1 MKVQF
6 QLLKWFLS
14 ATEIKDN
21 TTSWLNYYKDNDDF
35 FDAGANGVF
44 ADPGNWIR
52 SGNDPIDHANID
64 AGQTYENILAGSW
77 APYRLVGV
85 DGQGTAAFEHSPA
98 WDQFQSLSSLKD
110 VPSVDIVFTDNKDLW
125 TRGPVIETGSGTNRL
140 NLKSNPSVN
149 KDGNEDDSGTNGFSW
164 FPGYALDLEKGIRLN
179 MMFGE
184 SSDHPEHNGDD
195 MIWNPTSVKTTGN
208 QYYEFNETGESFD
221 VVLGGRHY
229 VYVMKTQYAG
239 SDAEAHSE
247 YDHLTGMSSNS
258 NKRNV
263 FREAAWVSIP
273 MLSSSS
279 AEVSDGD
286 VEVKI
291 RVSKAYDEFV
301 SDCNADDELN
311 ESNPY
316 LTFNTTDI
324 QTVTDD
330 ESAAQSAMDLIKVVP
345 NPYYGSSKYREIK

>member
-1 MKVQF
+1 
-6 QLLKWFLS
+6 
-14 ATEIKDN
+14 
-21 TTSWLNYYKDNDDF
+21 
-35 FDAGANGVF
+35 
-44 ADPGNWIR
+44 
-52 SGNDPIDHANID
+52 
-64 AGQTYENILAGSW
+64 
-77 APYRLVGV
+77 
-85 DGQGTAAFEHSPA
+85 
-98 WDQFQSLSSLKD
+98 
-110 VPSVDIVFTDNKDLW
+110 
-125 TRGPVIETGSGTNRL
+125 
-140 NLKSNPSVN
+140 
-149 KDGNEDDSGTNGFSW
+149 
-164 FPGYALDLEKGIRLN
+164 

-195 MIWNPTSVKTTGN
+195 MRWNPTSVESTGN
-208 QYYEFNETGESFD
+208 PFYEFNEQGEPFD
-221 VVLGGRHY
+221 LVLGGRHY

-239 SDAEAHSE
+239 SDATAHSE

-316 LTFNTTDI
+316 LTFNTSDI

-345 NPYYGSSKYREIK
+345 NPYYGSSKYERDQVDHRVKITNLPKTCTISIYNVSGTLVRQVSLDSDQNVTGWDWDLKNNYNVAISSGVYIIHVDAGEIGEKVLKWFGALRPIDLDSF